1 VDAGA
6 RRFLGSCDTCAI
18 FCEYMKK
25 HSRFLVFHAIIKK
38 RCGFA
43 VTATP
48 NRPKE
53 KATFRRKAA
62 KTEAE

>member
-1 VDAGA
+1 
-6 RRFLGSCDTCAI
+6 
-18 FCEYMKK
+18 MKK